1 MGCVTS
7 IPERVLFCFGR
18 KELTPVSADVF
29 VSIPK
34 RVYKRA
40 LYRVLTQLTYQV
52 PVGSDIFDWL
62 NKSELNGLT
71 LTIDSV
77 MFGPSG

>member
-7 IPERVLFCFGR
+7 IPERALVCFGR
-18 KELTPVSADVF
+18 KELTPLSADVF
-29 VSIPK
+29 ISIPK

-52 PVGSDIFDWL
+52 SVGSDIFDWL
-62 NKSELNGLT
+62 NNSKLNGLT
-71 LTIDSV
+71 VAMDLV